1 MQSSTIITYCSH
13 TVHKIRCCT
22 TFWIFF
28 ICYKIQHRYY
38 TRFKYLLILSKLYS
52 NSPQELNYPSPQNK
66 WMRWNCWS
74 DWSNRTF
81 ASFWLDSKIIWFWYI
96 FIWVISLTEDK
107 MVPVPYKSNGKDN
120 KFEYNLLKISRYL
133 NKFS

>member
-52 NSPQELNYPSPQNK
+52 NSLSFPLLLYGTGTILSSVREITQIKIYQNHIILESSQK
-66 WMRWNCWS
+66 LANVLLDQS
-74 DWSNRTF
+74 DQQFHLIHLFCVAVIKFLWGEM
-81 ASFWLDSKIIWFWYI
+81 K
-96 FIWVISLTEDK
+96 FI
-107 MVPVPYKSNGKDN
+107 N
-120 KFEYNLLKISRYL
+120 KFIII
-133 NKFS
+133 